1 MNIKQLGRQIKVE
14 TDDLFIEVHNH
25 TTIIHPSLLR
35 MFELQTRPTLSQFLS
50 KTYTLGIVGRQLWL
64 NKSEYGSVL
73 SSSKWLGNQV
83 HCIGRTI
90 NLNNLKELNPD
101 MIYTRPFIPPQLLW
115 VGRISPSVSPT

>member
-14 TDDLFIEVHNH
+14 TDDLFIEVQNH

-50 KTYTLGIVGRQLWL
+50 ETYTLGTVGRQLWL

-73 SSSKWLGNQV
+73 SSGKWLGNQV
-83 HCIGRTI
+83 PCIGRTI
-90 NLNNLKELNPD
+90 NLKELNLD
-101 MIYTRPFIPPQLLW
+101 MICTRPFIPPQLLR
-115 VGRISPSVSPT
+115 VGRISPSVSPI